1 MKSAQTVL
9 LLTLF
14 ALGGCSFYARSPDDY
29 RTATRE
35 VLEKKNDKIEDC
47 YKSELAANE
56 NAKGKVVV
64 RFDVE
69 AKTGSLVKVKVVDNK
84 TDASEG
90 LQKCVVDALDGL
102 KLDPPDERTGEATFE
117 WEFGRA
123 KR

>member
-9 LLTLF
+9 LLTVC
-14 ALGGCSFYARSPDDY
+14 ALLGCSFYARSPDDY
-29 RTATRE
+29 RKATRE

-47 YKSELAANE
+47 YKGELAANE
-56 NAKGKVVV
+56 AASGKVVV
-64 RFDVE
+64 RFEVE
-69 AKTGSLVKVKVVDNK
+69 AKTGNLVKVKVVDKK

-102 KLDPPDERTGEATFE
+102 KLDPPDQRTGQATFE